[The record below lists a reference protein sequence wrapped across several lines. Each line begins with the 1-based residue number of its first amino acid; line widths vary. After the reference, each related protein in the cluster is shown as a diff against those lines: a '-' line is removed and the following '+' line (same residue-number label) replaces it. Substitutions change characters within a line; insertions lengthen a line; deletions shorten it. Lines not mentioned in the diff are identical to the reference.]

1 MRTNKIIGELEAEM
15 MQREL
20 PDVTPG
26 DTVSV
31 QIRVKEGERERLQ
44 AFTGVVI
51 AMRNRGLH
59 SSMTVRKIS
68 YGVGVERVFQIHSPL
83 LASIKVTRRG
93 KVRRAKLYYLRGRSG
108 KAARI
113 KEDLGKKKV

>member
-1 MRTNKIIGELEAEM
+1 MRTNKIIAELEAEM
-15 MQREL
+15 MKPQL
-20 PDVTPG
+20 PDFSPG

-31 QIRVKEGERERLQ
+31 RIRVKEGSRQRLQ
-44 AFTGVVI
+44 TFSGVVI
-51 AMRNRGLH
+51 AIRNRGPH

-83 LASIKVTRRG
+83 VEGITVTRRG

-108 KAARI
+108 KSARI
-113 KEDLGKKKV
+113 KEAFKKKSS